1 MTGLVSA
8 EVQLRE
14 QSSCKLLAL
23 NKQLTLGTAAGLKN
37 PCKPTLVLLRRYDAT
52 LACSDSASTNLTSNL
67 LHALLVQVRET
78 LHANAVEQKKR
89 QMRKLEA
96 QLAAKRNENATLAL
110 HLAGEQRIADCC
122 L

>member
-1 MTGLVSA
+1 VSA

-37 PCKPTLVLLRRYDAT
+37 PCKPALVLLRRYDAT

-78 LHANAVEQKKR
+78 LHANAEQKKR